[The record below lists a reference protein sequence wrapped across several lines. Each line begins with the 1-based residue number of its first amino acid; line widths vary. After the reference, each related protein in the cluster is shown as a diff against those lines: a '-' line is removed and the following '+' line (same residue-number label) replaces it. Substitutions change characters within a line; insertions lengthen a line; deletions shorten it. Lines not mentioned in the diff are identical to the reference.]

1 MLAALTGDAAPRL
14 KCGKKS
20 GRTSGMP
27 CDVNPVEGERK
38 LGYKQ
43 KKKQGFSEPAN
54 LIRKPKGSKT
64 SEVMTGKPEGKSF
77 LAKRASEKGNPT
89 KRSGFFVERKSS
101 CIHGPHLLKVE
112 R

>member
-1 MLAALTGDAAPRL
+1 MLAALTEDAAPRL

-43 KKKQGFSEPAN
+43 KKKRGFSEPAK
-54 LIRKPKGSKT
+54 LIRRPKGSKT
-64 SEVMTGKPEGKSF
+64 SEVMIRKPESGSF
-77 LAKRASEKGNPT
+77 LVKRAS
-89 KRSGFFVERKSS
+89 KRRPGREVGFF
-101 CIHGPHLLKVE
+101 C
-112 R
+112 